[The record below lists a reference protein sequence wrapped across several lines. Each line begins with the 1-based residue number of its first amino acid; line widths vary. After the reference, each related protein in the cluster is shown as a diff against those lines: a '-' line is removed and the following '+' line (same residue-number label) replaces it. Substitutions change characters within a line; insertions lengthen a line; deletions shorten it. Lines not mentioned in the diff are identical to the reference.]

1 MKFGVW
7 CSLVRQK
14 QAIHESFLHKNCI
27 FSPIC
32 KCFLPQKF
40 PAIRL
45 TSSPGY
51 SQILSCSR
59 GEKSGSLG
67 TRLLY
72 GTIEICHPFHSQTCD
87 GCKSDF
93 AGDAHR
99 NRYHFCAGRI
109 VHKFCSACAQVQ
121 DRPCPACQAPLRVC
135 YTNCST
141 VQSN

>member
-1 MKFGVW
+1 MAVHKSFLCEIGVW
-7 CSLVRQK
+7 CSLVQQK
-14 QAIHESFLHKNCI
+14 QAIHESFLHENHI
-27 FSPIC
+27 FLPIR

-59 GEKSGSLG
+59 GEKSGRG
-67 TRLLY
+67 YYTVLLR
-72 GTIEICHPFHSQTCD
+72 ICHPFHSQTCD

-121 DRPCPACQAPLRVC
+121 DRPCPACQAPL
-135 YTNCST
+135 
-141 VQSN
+141 